1 MGPKSNES
9 IFTRDR
15 KGHTEKHRRRECEDG
30 GKDWS
35 GASINTSQ
43 GTLGFLPQN
52 LQKNQP

>member
-9 IFTRDR
+9 IFIRDR
-15 KGHTEKHRRRECEDG
+15 KGYTEKQRRRGCEDG

-43 GTLGFLPQN
+43 GTLAIASN
-52 LQKNQP
+52 Y